1 MPIPFI
7 VLQIVFYALQKFST
21 LSPIFCFSVCLN
33 NSEVIW
39 VSLSYTFSLRPRF
52 CLSHEP
58 CNVHHTTK
66 ALNERFPLSL
76 FSNLMI
82 DTENTGPCKI
92 ALA

>member
-1 MPIPFI
+1 MPFI
-7 VLQIVFYALQKFST
+7 VLQLVSYFLQTFST
-21 LSPIFCFSVCLN
+21 LSSIFFFSVCLN
-33 NSEVIW
+33 NSEVTW
-39 VSLSYTFSLRPRF
+39 VSLSYTFSSKPRF

-58 CNVHHTTK
+58 YNVHVTTK

-76 FSNLMI
+76 FSYLMI